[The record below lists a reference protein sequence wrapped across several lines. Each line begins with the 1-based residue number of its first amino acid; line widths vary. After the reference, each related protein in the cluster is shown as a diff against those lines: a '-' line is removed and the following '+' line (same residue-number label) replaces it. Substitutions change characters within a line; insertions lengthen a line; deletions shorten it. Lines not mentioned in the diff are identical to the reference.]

1 MKPVSARRPLD
12 WLTGQVSFQDLSLQA
27 ARLAELQSLLDLCA
41 PVKGLR
47 VKALD
52 QTVLAISAPN
62 ASIAAKFRQFEPSVL
77 KTLTDRGWQISRIR
91 IRPQLDGRIVTSAD
105 DRPKPKPI
113 VPTAAIAAMEELLK
127 TGTEGSLAI
136 AITHFVKN
144 RRPKS
149 T

>member
-27 ARLAELQSLLDLCA
+27 GRLAELQSLLELCA

-77 KTLTDRGWQISRIR
+77 KTLTERGWQISRIR
-91 IRPQLDGRIVTSAD
+91 VRPQLNGSIVTSAD
-105 DRPKPKPI
+105 ELPKPKPG
-113 VPTAAIAAMEELLK
+113 VPTAGIAAMEELLK
-127 TGTEGSLAI
+127 TGVEGSLAT
-136 AITHFVKN
+136 AITHFLKN
-144 RRPKS
+144 RKPKA